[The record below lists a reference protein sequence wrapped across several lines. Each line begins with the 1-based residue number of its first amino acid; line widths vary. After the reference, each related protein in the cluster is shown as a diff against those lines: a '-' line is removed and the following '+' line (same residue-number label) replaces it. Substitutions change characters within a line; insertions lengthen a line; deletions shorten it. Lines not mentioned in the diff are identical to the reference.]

1 MRNWLVAVVVVIM
14 VAGSLGVG
22 YFDGY
27 SNRQTT
33 TTTVTSSA
41 VHTTLLSRGN
51 GDWVFSI
58 HLQNATDPDSQYALS
73 YNLTNISGQ
82 PQTVHV
88 VSPLVNP
95 AIYFTNGTL
104 TWRLEGAPSTMNY
117 ITTIPSKAGSWSA
130 PLKLP
135 TEGIRGLGAGNY
147 VLSVFPLIGANT
159 TSALATADYS
169 IGESLMINMTIAIR

>member
-1 MRNWLVAVVVVIM
+1 MRNEAVAVLLVILVA
-14 VAGSLGVG
+14 GGLGVG
-22 YFDGY
+22 FFAGY
-27 SNRQTT
+27 SNRQTA
-33 TTTVTSSA
+33 TTTVSTST
-41 VHTTLLSRGN
+41 VHTTSLSRSD

-58 HLQNATDPDSQYALS
+58 RMQNATDPNSQYALS

-104 TWRLEGAPSTMNY
+104 TWLLNPLETNY
-117 ITTIPSKAGSWSA
+117 ITTIPSKAGNWSA
-130 PLKLP
+130 PLDLS
-135 TEGIRGLGAGNY
+135 TEGIRGLGAGIY

-159 TSALATADYS
+159 ASAVAAGDYS
-169 IGESLMINMTIAIR
+169 IGESLMINTTITIR